1 MVKSTQ
7 SKILSIDEQIKKLKE
22 KKNREIAKLEKNT
35 GKRFIEKFNLQN
47 KSLDEIYSFIDSLDD
62 SLKENSQEDQ
72 TGVLTNEQSNY

>member
-1 MVKSTQ
+1 MAQSTQ

-72 TGVLTNEQSNY
+72 TGVLTNE

>member
-1 MVKSTQ
+1 MAKSTQ